1 MALTRTQEDLFDF
14 IAGTLEDQRDAYN
27 FFIAR
32 VEGGKMVLFLPAQ
45 SGRRIEDRP
54 INPADIAALEKEG
67 LVGLQRVRQQVNISM
82 TEAGKH
88 RYEQSHRR

>member
-1 MALTRTQEDLFDF
+1 MNLTRLQEDLFDF

-32 VEGGKMVLFLPAQ
+32 VEGSKLVLFLPAQ

-54 INPADIAALEKEG
+54 VNPTDIAALEKAG
-67 LVGLQRVRQQVNISM
+67 LVSLERVRQQVNIRL
-82 TEAGKH
+82 TEEGKR
-88 RYEQSHRR
+88 RYKQQ

>member
-1 MALTRTQEDLFDF
+1 MALTRLQEDLFDF

-45 SGRRIEDRP
+45 SGRRVEDRP
-54 INPADIAALEKEG
+54 INPADIAALEQAG
-67 LVGLQRVRQQVNISM
+67 LISLQRVRQQVNISV
-82 TEAGKH
+82 TEAGKR
-88 RYEQSHRR
+88 RYEQGHRR